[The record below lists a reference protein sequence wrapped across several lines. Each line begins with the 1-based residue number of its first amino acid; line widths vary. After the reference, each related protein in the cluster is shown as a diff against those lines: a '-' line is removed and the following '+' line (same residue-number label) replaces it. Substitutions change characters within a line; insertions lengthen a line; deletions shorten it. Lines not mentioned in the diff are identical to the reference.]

1 MSIGSIKAWLPSRKS
16 TLHQIGACVS
26 TASGQVRS
34 VNLTGAKALYL
45 LEGVFNI
52 LSRHSEK

>member
-16 TLHQIGACVS
+16 TLHQIGAAVS

-45 LEGVFNI
+45 LDGVFNMFI
-52 LSRHSEK
+52 STV